1 MAAVCTCCCLT
12 KFPSLPV
19 FRIFSPKLL
28 FFCLL
33 FKSSLRDDGSLEAAL
48 AKKGLAKREGL
59 DILNSRKKKKKVKS
73 THTTTKRTNP
83 RMLPAGAAASK
94 KSFELHFSAATVN
107 SIKCC
112 WMGSMG
118 LPLGFLLNKRH
129 HAVAKAIW
137 LTCGMYMC
145 VPKTAGDS
153 FAMVKASARSERQ
166 MLEKGIDTHTHTH
179 PPHSTS

>member
-1 MAAVCTCCCLT
+1 
-12 KFPSLPV
+12 
-19 FRIFSPKLL
+19 
-28 FFCLL
+28 
-33 FKSSLRDDGSLEAAL
+33 
-48 AKKGLAKREGL
+48 
-59 DILNSRKKKKKVKS
+59 
-73 THTTTKRTNP
+73 
-83 RMLPAGAAASK
+83 MLPAGAAASK

-166 MLEKGIDTHTHTH
+166 MLEKGIDTHTHTPTSQH
-179 PPHSTS
+179 FLACTDQMTPDSSEVEKNANITPPTQVQYTKISQIYGLCYYEVHTTLSFQAFLQANLSLL

>member
-1 MAAVCTCCCLT
+1 
-12 KFPSLPV
+12 
-19 FRIFSPKLL
+19 
-28 FFCLL
+28 
-33 FKSSLRDDGSLEAAL
+33 
-48 AKKGLAKREGL
+48 
-59 DILNSRKKKKKVKS
+59 
-73 THTTTKRTNP
+73 
-83 RMLPAGAAASK
+83 MLPAGAAASK

-179 PPHSTS
+179 THLAALPSMYRPDDTGQLRSGKECKHHPTHSGTIYKNKPDIWFMLLRSAYHAQFPGIPASKSFLALAHFSILFQGLTQ